1 MVSSSAEVETGG
13 NIKNAQNF
21 IPLVHILKTFFLH
34 QKPIKGSPIITYN
47 ITSQG
52 ILTCFIKS
60 CISKTWNMKYH
71 WLEDCIF
78 QKQIQIIWKYGIYS
92 WSDHFTEHH
101 PPEYPQLIRQKYLV
115 HCLTHSPFP
124 HG

>member
-52 ILTCFIKS
+52 ILTCFIKTCKS
-60 CISKTWNMKYH
+60 NTWNTRYH
-71 WLEDCIF
+71 WLEDRIF
-78 QKQIQIIWKYGIYS
+78 QKQIQLICKRGIYN
-92 WSDHFTEHH
+92 WADYFNKHH
-101 PPEYPQLIRQKYLV
+101 SPEYHQLMRPKYLV
-115 HCLTHSPFP
+115 HCLTNSTFP
-124 HG
+124 HS